1 MLRNVQNIMVQAK
14 FGIQDGMG
22 DGEGEEGWVLLVEE
36 LDRVGRLIGFVKH
49 KLGLPVV
56 DYLELVTIMYSINNN
71 KKIFRSP
78 QAHETLTSSLQK

>member
-1 MLRNVQNIMVQAK
+1 MLTNVQNMMVQANLGMQH
-14 FGIQDGMG
+14 GIA
-22 DGEGEEGWVLLVEE
+22 EGEEGWVLVVEE

-78 QAHETLTSSLQK
+78 QAHETLTSSIQK